1 MIKKLS
7 SILLWVFVIAV
18 QLQLIY
24 IYVQPSDVVV
34 NVEKVFNEFEMK
46 KELQQ
51 KVQSIEKTQKLV
63 LDSLD
68 VRLNQLEDMYNSAP
82 ETEKTNIESS
92 YQQLRAYR
100 DNKAT
105 VMQEELMKA
114 AENFDDQI
122 WNQLNGYLNDYGKSK
137 GVNIIFGQYQNNV
150 MYHTSEM
157 DMTQE
162 AIGFVNDRYQGQ

>member
-1 MIKKLS
+1 MWL
-7 SILLWVFVIAV
+7 FVIAL
-18 QLQLIY
+18 QLQFIY

-34 NVEKVFNEFEMK
+34 DVEKVFNEFEMK

-51 KVQSIEKTQKLV
+51 KVQSIEKTQKSV
-63 LDSLD
+63 IDSLD
-68 VRLNQLEDMYNSAP
+68 TKLKQIEDLYSSAS
-82 ETEKTNIESS
+82 ETEKANIESA
-92 YQQLRAYR
+92 YQQLRGYR

-105 VMQEELMKA
+105 VMQEELMNA

-122 WNQLNGYLNDYGKSK
+122 WNQLNAYLNDYGKSK

-162 AIGFVNDRYQGQ
+162 AIGFVNDRYQGD